1 MKVGLGWVMAQF
13 VECLPNTHK
22 ALCSI
27 ISCINLDCMVV
38 HSYNPSTLEVKAGGS
53 EGQEVTYSSVQKGG
67 DQWITAFA
75 V

>member
-1 MKVGLGWVMAQF
+1 
-13 VECLPNTHK
+13 
-22 ALCSI
+22 
-27 ISCINLDCMVV
+27 MVV